1 MNQDQLDELMY
12 QALETE
18 IGGQLVYESAIS
30 CAQNDD
36 LKEEWTKYLEETR
49 MHETI
54 LRDTF
59 GRIGLDPGQDSPGR
73 EVLRFKANGLVES
86 MAMALKGGGPIAAQ
100 LVAAECVVE
109 AETKD
114 HQNWELIG
122 EAAKALDGEW
132 AAALSEAYGNV
143 EEEEDQHLYH
153 TMGWSRELWIES
165 LGMPAVLPPPEEEKK
180 VKTAIG
186 AARAKQSREEM
197 L

>member
-1 MNQDQLDELMY
+1 MNQDQLNELMY

-18 IGGQLVYESAIS
+18 IGGQRVYESAIA
-30 CAQNDD
+30 CAQNED

-54 LRDTF
+54 LRETF
-59 GRIGLDPGQDSPGR
+59 GRIGLDPEQDSPGR
-73 EVLRFKANGLVES
+73 EVLRFKAQGLVDS
-86 MAMALKGGGPIAAQ
+86 MSMALKAGGPIAAQ

-132 AAALSEAYGNV
+132 AAALSEAYDKV

-165 LGMPAVLPPPEEEKK
+165 LGMAAVLPPPEEEKK
-180 VKTAIG
+180 VKSAIG

>member
-122 EAAKALDGEW
+122 EAANALDGEW
-132 AAALSEAYGNV
+132 AAALSEAYGKV

-165 LGMPAVLPPPEEEKK
+165 LGMAAVLPPPEEEKK

-186 AARAKQSREEM
+186 AARAKQSRDEM